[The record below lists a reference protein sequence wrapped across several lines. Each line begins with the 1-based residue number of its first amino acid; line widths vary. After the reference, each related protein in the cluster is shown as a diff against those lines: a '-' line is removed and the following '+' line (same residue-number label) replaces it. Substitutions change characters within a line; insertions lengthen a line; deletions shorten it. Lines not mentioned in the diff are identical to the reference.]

1 MIPLTSII
9 LTSDA
14 EGRCFASIQVG
25 PARGLMFPIGCMEIL
40 DVGISRPVKGR
51 RTEVKLVGT
60 DGGLAGI
67 FKVDWIHDLR
77 FDNAETYGN
86 CPGFEEAVA

>member
-1 MIPLTSII
+1 MIPLTSVI

-14 EGRCFASIQVG
+14 EGRCFAAIQVG
-25 PARGLMFPIGCMEIL
+25 SAPGLMFPIGCMEIL

-67 FKVDWIHDLR
+67 FNVDWIHDFR
-77 FDNAETYGN
+77 FGAVETYGN
-86 CPGFEEAVA
+86 WPGHEEAVA